1 MPLKLQLCS
10 FKDFL
15 SIFDVGIF
23 FFSFWL
29 GFSFLKCL
37 VPLTFDL
44 SDFIYNNAR
53 KPVLPTLFL
62 LVVGTCEKLFSSIVG
77 LKKVPSCLQA
87 ARSKLVKQDDLCSNY
102 VRTFGLKHHYAQL
115 VHWL

>member
-15 SIFDVGIF
+15 SIFDTRI

-29 GFSFLKCL
+29 ESSFLKCL
-37 VPLTFDL
+37 VSLTFDL
-44 SDFIYNNAR
+44 FDFIYNNAR

-62 LVVGTCEKLFSSIVG
+62 LVVGTCEELFSSTVG
-77 LKKVPSCLQA
+77 LKKEPSCLQVA
-87 ARSKLVKQDDLCSNY
+87 
-102 VRTFGLKHHYAQL
+102 
-115 VHWL
+115 

>member
-1 MPLKLQLCS
+1 ML
-10 FKDFL
+10 
-15 SIFDVGIF
+15 GF

-44 SDFIYNNAR
+44 FDFIYNNAR

-62 LVVGTCEKLFSSIVG
+62 LVVGICEELFSSTVG
-77 LKKVPSCLQA
+77 LKKEPSCLQV
-87 ARSKLVKQDDLCSNY
+87 ARSKFAWLVC
-102 VRTFGLKHHYAQL
+102 
-115 VHWL
+115 